1 MRRYDV
7 TYRTIAWK
15 NMRTICYAEDLD
27 DLMQKLSEIHHGSD
41 ITIIQCGWTIDP
53 PEENPLPF

>member
-7 TYRTIAWK
+7 TFNTIAWK
-15 NMRTICYAEDLD
+15 NMITICYAEDLE
-27 DLMQKLSEIHHGSD
+27 DLITKLEQIHGK
-41 ITIIQCGWTIDP
+41 ITILQCGWTLDP